1 MAPPCGSGRRWMRAV
16 KLILFLFFLIPM
28 SSVGFR
34 NTNTIFDKKKKL
46 EIQRKLKRLN
56 KPALKTIKSPDGDII
71 DCVDIKKQ
79 PAFDHHLLKNHTIQM
94 RPGSYPKG
102 FLFKGSNVSSN
113 SKPKITQPWHLNG
126 RCPQGTIP
134 IRRTTEEDLLRASSV
149 ANYGRQKYPNDDNN
163 AIHEY
168 ATLIEEGDTYYGM
181 NAEMNVWNPQVQE
194 QNEFSLAQFWLAAAD
209 NNGVY
214 ETKKL
219 TELWSPP

>member
-79 PAFDHHLLKNHTIQM
+79 PAFDHPLLKNHTIQ
-94 RPGSYPKG
+94 
-102 FLFKGSNVSSN
+102 
-113 SKPKITQPWHLNG
+113 
-126 RCPQGTIP
+126 
-134 IRRTTEEDLLRASSV
+134 
-149 ANYGRQKYPNDDNN
+149 
-163 AIHEY
+163 
-168 ATLIEEGDTYYGM
+168 
-181 NAEMNVWNPQVQE
+181 
-194 QNEFSLAQFWLAAAD
+194 
-209 NNGVY
+209 
-214 ETKKL
+214 
-219 TELWSPP
+219 